1 MGEFSTSPKL
11 KKKRS
16 HSIIR
21 VKGLVHHL
29 KRRMKPC
36 PSLYFKNLGYLYQI
50 HRKISILEGQRILI
64 LIWVLASRFS
74 MNQQHQRKRKKL
86 SPCHPHPQPQHTH
99 KIIMMQQSGCSRLSK
114 KSNLEKWKSLR
125 NKKILQM
132 MLSFH
137 NLQSVK
143 HQKELILTTRW
154 LRNMRGL
161 VN

>member
-1 MGEFSTSPKL
+1 MGEFSTNPKL

-36 PSLYFKNLGYLYQI
+36 PSLYFKNLDYLYQI
-50 HRKISILEGQRILI
+50 NRKISILEGQRILI
-64 LIWVLASRFS
+64 LIWVLASRIS
-74 MNQQHQRKRKKL
+74 MNQQHQRRKKKL
-86 SPCHPHPQPQHTH
+86 SPCHHHPQPQH
-99 KIIMMQQSGCSRLSK
+99 INQLILMQQSGCSRLSK
-114 KSNLEKWKSLR
+114 KSNKEKWKNLR
-125 NKKILQM
+125 NKKTLQM

-143 HQKELILTTRW
+143 HQKELIQTTKW
-154 LRNMRGL
+154 LRNMRGS
-161 VN
+161 VS